1 VETIAMAGILAQLS
15 DELAGAVETAGGSI
29 VRVNARRR
37 MPASGLIWRAD
48 GAIVTADH
56 IIERDDDITVG
67 LPDGSES
74 PAEIVGR
81 DATTDLAVLR
91 LKGAAASLT
100 PIQPAEGF
108 KVGSIVL
115 AVGRPGSSPS
125 ASLGVISAVGQS
137 ARTSRGGQLDGF
149 VRTDAVLLPGFSG
162 GALVDVSGRAVGLA
176 TSHFGQGTGF
186 AIRMG
191 TVQRVAEQLLQGG
204 RVQRGY
210 LGVSSQPVPLPQPL
224 REKLQV
230 EQETALLLVGVEP
243 GGPADA
249 GGLLMGDLLV
259 TLAGDPIK
267 DTDDLQWALRS
278 ERVGQAVNAL
288 VARGGEARQI
298 TVTVGARPQ

>member
-1 VETIAMAGILAQLS
+1 MSEGSGLLGRLS
-15 DELAGAVETAGGSI
+15 DELAGAVETAGRSV

-37 MPASGLIWRAD
+37 MPASGLIWSAD

-56 IIERDDDITVG
+56 ILEREEGVTVG
-67 LPDGSES
+67 LEDGKEVG
-74 PAEIVGR
+74 ADVVGR
-81 DATTDLAVLR
+81 DPTTDLAVLR
-91 LKGAAASLT
+91 LKGGASGLT
-100 PIQPAEGF
+100 AIRPAESF
-108 KVGSIVL
+108 KVGSLVL
-115 AVGRPGSSPS
+115 AVGRPGSAAS
-125 ASLGVISAVGQS
+125 ATLGVIASIGQS

-162 GALVDVSGRAVGLA
+162 GALVDVSGGAVGLT

-204 RVQRGY
+204 RVKRGY
-210 LGVSSQPVPLPQPL
+210 LGVSSQPVPLPAGLKDQY
-224 REKLQV
+224 KL

-243 GGPADA
+243 NGPADR

-259 TLAGDPIK
+259 GLGGDPIK

-278 ERVGQAVNAL
+278 ERVGQSVQARV
-288 VARGGEARQI
+288 VRGGDLREIALEVGERQ
-298 TVTVGARPQ
+298 T

>member
-1 VETIAMAGILAQLS
+1 MSEGSGLLGRLS
-15 DELAGAVETAGGSI
+15 DELAGAVETAGRSV

-37 MPASGLIWRAD
+37 MPASGLIWSAD

-56 IIERDDDITVG
+56 ILEREEDVTVG
-67 LPDGSES
+67 LEDGK
-74 PAEIVGR
+74 EIGADVVGR
-81 DATTDLAVLR
+81 DPTTDLAVLR
-91 LKGAAASLT
+91 LKGGASGLT
-100 PIQPAEGF
+100 AIRPAESF
-108 KVGSIVL
+108 KVGSLVL
-115 AVGRPGSSPS
+115 AVGRPGSAAS
-125 ASLGVISAVGQS
+125 ATLGVIASIGQS

-162 GALVDVSGRAVGLA
+162 GALVDVSGGAVGLT

-204 RVQRGY
+204 RVKRGY
-210 LGVSSQPVPLPQPL
+210 LGVSSQPVPLPAGL
-224 REKLQV
+224 KEKYTL

-243 GGPADA
+243 NGPADR

-259 TLAGDPIK
+259 GLGGDPIK

-278 ERVGQAVNAL
+278 ERVGQSVQARV
-288 VARGGEARQI
+288 VRGGELREIALQVGERQS
-298 TVTVGARPQ
+298 

>member
-1 VETIAMAGILAQLS
+1 MSEGSGLLGRLS
-15 DELAGAVETAGGSI
+15 DELAGAVETAGRSV

-37 MPASGLIWRAD
+37 MPASGLIWSAD

-56 IIERDDDITVG
+56 ILEREEDVTVG
-67 LPDGSES
+67 LEDGK
-74 PAEIVGR
+74 EIGADVVGR
-81 DATTDLAVLR
+81 DPTTDLAVLR
-91 LKGAAASLT
+91 LKGGASGLT
-100 PIQPAEGF
+100 AIRPAESF
-108 KVGSIVL
+108 KVGSLVL
-115 AVGRPGSSPS
+115 AVGRPGSAAS
-125 ASLGVISAVGQS
+125 ATLGVIASIGQS

-162 GALVDVSGRAVGLA
+162 GALVDVSGGAVGLT

-204 RVQRGY
+204 RVKRGY
-210 LGVSSQPVPLPQPL
+210 LGVSSQPVPLPAGL
-224 REKLQV
+224 KEKYTL

-243 GGPADA
+243 NGPADR

-259 TLAGDPIK
+259 GLGGDPIK

-278 ERVGQAVNAL
+278 ERVGQSVQARV
-288 VARGGEARQI
+288 VRGGDLREIALEVGERQ
-298 TVTVGARPQ
+298 T